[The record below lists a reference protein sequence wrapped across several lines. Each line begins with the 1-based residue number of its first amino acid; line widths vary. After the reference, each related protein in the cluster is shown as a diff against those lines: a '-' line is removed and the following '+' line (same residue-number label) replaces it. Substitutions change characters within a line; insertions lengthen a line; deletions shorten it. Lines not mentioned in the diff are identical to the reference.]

1 MTSVRVMPGSGG
13 SVSPSRNES
22 ICHSA
27 SRAVVCPVDRATC
40 TAIGS
45 DSSPASTRP
54 ASRRRASTSAS
65 VSARACPMSAKPM
78 ARQKR
83 EASSM
88 DTPALRAAWKGVYR
102 RSAPRISCSSRMASG
117 SAVGWAV

>member
-1 MTSVRVMPGSGG
+1 MIGYVTSVRVIPGSGG

-40 TAIGS
+40 TAIAS
-45 DSSPASTRP
+45 LSSPASTRP
-54 ASRRRASTSAS
+54 ARRRRARTSAS
-65 VSARACPMSAKPM
+65 VKALACPTSAKPM

-83 EASSM
+83 VASSM
-88 DTPALRAAWKGVYR
+88 ETPAVRAA
-102 RSAPRISCSSRMASG
+102 
-117 SAVGWAV
+117 